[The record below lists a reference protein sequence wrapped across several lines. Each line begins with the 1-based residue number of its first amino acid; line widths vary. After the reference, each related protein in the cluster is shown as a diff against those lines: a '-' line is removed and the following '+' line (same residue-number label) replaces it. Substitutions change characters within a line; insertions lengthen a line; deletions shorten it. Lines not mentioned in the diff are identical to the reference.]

1 MSSSVML
8 EAAPRVDGPSPARAF
23 VNSAWSQLL
32 LPPLVLARWWPLFA
46 QFLARA
52 IARQYRSN
60 ALGFLW
66 AVMVPLITLAIYSF
80 VFGVVMASRWEGA
93 ATRGGEPIPYTLY
106 LFAGLIVFWLLAQT
120 AAEACTATINH
131 ANLVKKT
138 VFPL

>member
-8 EAAPRVDGPSPARAF
+8 ETAPRVDGPSPARAF

-32 LPPLVLARWWPLFA
+32 LPPLVVVRWWGLFI

-66 AVMVPLITLAIYSF
+66 AVMVPLITLAIYAF
-80 VFGVVMASRWEGA
+80 VFGVVMVSRWDGA
-93 ATRGGEPIPYTLY
+93 VTRDGQPIPFTLY
-106 LFAGLIVFWLLAQT
+106 LFAGLIV
-120 AAEACTATINH
+120 
-131 ANLVKKT
+131 
-138 VFPL
+138 